1 MSPASDVANITAAP
15 TEATT
20 QARRPNAR
28 PAEVPPLSASQRTGF
43 CSSNCA
49 RRVEGM
55 NVFAATAEN
64 GNLKGRLPA
73 WRGLSCHLRGS
84 VQPANTSINHAKQW
98 EAARE
103 IQYLPGPEKKVDSP
117 PNAKAWYGL
126 NDVKYQPAGNPSELK
141 MPPKIGSTT
150 TAVRIRTKVLLMAL
164 IDSRDQ
170 A

>member
-43 CSSNCA
+43 WSSNCA
-49 RRVEGM
+49 RGVEGM

-64 GNLKGRLPA
+64 GNLKGRD
-73 WRGLSCHLRGS
+73 RERTGVSCHLRGS
-84 VQPANTSINHAKQW
+84 VQPANTSINHANRL

-103 IQYLPGPEKKVDSP
+103 IQYF
-117 PNAKAWYGL
+117 
-126 NDVKYQPAGNPSELK
+126 
-141 MPPKIGSTT
+141 
-150 TAVRIRTKVLLMAL
+150 
-164 IDSRDQ
+164 
-170 A
+170 